1 MANRRRTQ
9 ESATDARY
17 RRIHAAVLAIP
28 AGAVASYGQV
38 ALRAGLPR
46 GARQVG
52 RALAQC
58 PAHVPWHR
66 VVNAAGRIALP
77 AGSAGFREQARRLR
91 AEGIEV
97 RDGRVPRRLLD
108 GDIQLDALL
117 WGPAAL
123 MEAGSDD
130 DDNDDSAG
138 RHTGAGRLR
147 RPAAGT
153 GRVPRRQRGTGRKP
167 ATAERGQGAARPRK
181 VRRAD

>member
-1 MANRRRTQ
+1 MA
-9 ESATDARY
+9 ARY
-17 RRIHAAVLAIP
+17 RRIHAVVAAIP

-58 PAHVPWHR
+58 PAQLPWHR

-77 AGSAGFREQARRLR
+77 PASAGFREQVRRLR

-108 GDIQLDALL
+108 GGIQLDALL
-117 WGPAAL
+117 WGPAAHG
-123 MEAGSDD
+123 EAG
-130 DDNDDSAG
+130 NDEHGMGNPPG
-138 RHTGAGRLR
+138 RDAGAGGLR
-147 RPAAGT
+147 RAVGGP
-153 GRVPRRQRGTGRKP
+153 GRNARRQRSAGGEP
-167 ATAERGQGAARPRK
+167 ATAGRGAGPARARE
-181 VRRAD
+181 VRRADRS